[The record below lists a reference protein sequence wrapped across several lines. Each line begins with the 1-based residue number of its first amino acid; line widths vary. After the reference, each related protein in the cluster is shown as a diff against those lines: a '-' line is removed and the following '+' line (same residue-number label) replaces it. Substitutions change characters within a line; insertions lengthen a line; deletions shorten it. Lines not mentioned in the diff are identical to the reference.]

1 MDRASDIKEQVPT
14 TVTSAT
20 GFTSD
25 RYQQHQPHAGAE
37 VGPSTGELIATILRL
52 QEQQEK
58 SQKFIQELIL
68 ERQRRIDPDE
78 MKSPRRSDI
87 SNPHRSTMYMANTPQ
102 RVDDR
107 TSMGGVTEYGEH
119 EDNDYVADSNS
130 RVVL

>member
-1 MDRASDIKEQVPT
+1 MDRASIKEQVPT

-20 GFTSD
+20 GFTPD
-25 RYQQHQPHAGAE
+25 RYQKHQPHAGAE
-37 VGPSTGELIATILRL
+37 VGPSTGELIATILHL

-68 ERQRRIDPDE
+68 ERQRKIDPDE

-119 EDNDYVADSNS
+119 EDDDYVADSNG